1 MLVYSSPRVFPLLL
15 SAIVVCAGCGS
26 GAGQAAR
33 QAGAPASSPAA
44 PVVLTPSPG
53 PQRPLDG
60 YVPGVANFGFVTA
73 DVWRGAQPT
82 SEGFRTLAAMGV
94 RTVIDLQEDD
104 HSPQVPPGV
113 RYVPIRV
120 SGWHADDVDTDAVL
134 RAIAENPKPV
144 FIHCHQG
151 RDRTGLAVAA
161 YRLSQGMSTA
171 DAIKELRRFRVNFWW
186 GSPIEKRI
194 RQLARRTTAPAE

>member
-1 MLVYSSPRVFPLLL
+1 LF
-15 SAIVVCAGCGS
+15 ACAGCGS
-26 GAGQAAR
+26 DASRAALH
-33 QAGAPASSPAA
+33 ADATASPPPAPA
-44 PVVLTPSPG
+44 VVAPSPV

-60 YVPGVANFGFVTA
+60 YVPGVANFGFVTT

-82 SEGFRTLAAMGV
+82 PEGFKTLAAMGV

-104 HSPQVPPGV
+104 HSASVPPGV
-113 RYVPIRV
+113 RYVPLRV
-120 SGWHADDVDTDAVL
+120 SGWHADEVDTGAVL

-161 YRLSQGMSTA
+161 YRLSQGMSTT
-171 DAIKELRRFRVNFWW
+171 DAIRELRRFRVNFWW
-186 GSPIEKRI
+186 QSPIEKRI
-194 RQLARRTTAPAE
+194 RLLARRTTAPAD